1 MSNIQ
6 ISKVEIKL
14 RVRDID
20 SKTHDTWLY
29 CHLDLYFREPFKNN
43 LKITHIQDEFRLIH
57 NLDVNMLIDINI
69 MNSEECILDFRFKNM
84 IFIFC
89 KNIEILIIIVRRNQ
103 SVNRLLLVAKK
114 TIVFFH
120 INMMI
125 FVKIREKFLSERN
138 YVFNSKENFMLKSEE
153 EFFSHIMINKLV
165 AIQIRNTFLSFYIVS
180 KNFKIDQMH
189 DYQKNEYYLTFSNDK
204 NLTIIFNNLT
214 ISSNKRIINARRVL
228 RNIINFDKSN
238 KNECVEN
245 SLSEK
250 FKKNLDSVSSSNN
263 SFETILFNEIIVHD
277 NKKIVIKIFAM
288 IDQYLNVWKR

>member
-1 MSNIQ
+1 
-6 ISKVEIKL
+6 
-14 RVRDID
+14 
-20 SKTHDTWLY
+20 
-29 CHLDLYFREPFKNN
+29 
-43 LKITHIQDEFRLIH
+43 
-57 NLDVNMLIDINI
+57 MLIDINI

-288 IDQYLNVWKR
+288 IDQYLNV